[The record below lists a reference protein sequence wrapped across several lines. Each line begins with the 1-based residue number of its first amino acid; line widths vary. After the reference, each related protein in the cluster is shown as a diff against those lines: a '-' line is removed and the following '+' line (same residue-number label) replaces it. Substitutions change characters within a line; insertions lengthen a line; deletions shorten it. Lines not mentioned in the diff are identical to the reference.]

1 MYSNSNI
8 QLQVMSHFFIEPCP
22 VTWKMIGK
30 WTATPKVH
38 VDSLQLQKQNFP
50 IPKS

>member
-30 WTATPKVH
+30 WTATRKVH
-38 VDSLQLQKQNFP
+38 AAITKAKFSNSKEL
-50 IPKS
+50 S